1 MSFIKKF
8 LAPKEVKAALGIL
21 DEASYRFDSEGF
33 RLVREFIEKIIFS
46 EPNKYVDVIQKG
58 MTPRQWVYSAIANIA
73 GDLVESGN
81 YHIYRGVLNP
91 LGDGYDLLKLFDASI
106 DQLTQIGVLDAK
118 DAKKQKAAIR
128 DNIKSVG

>member
-1 MSFIKKF
+1 MKFIKKI
-8 LAPKEVKAALGIL
+8 LAPKEIKAVLGVL
-21 DEASYRFDSEGF
+21 DEASYTFNSVAF
-33 RLVREFIEKIIFS
+33 QLVRDNIEKMILAQPHKF
-46 EPNKYVDVIQKG
+46 VDVIQKG
-58 MTPRQWVYSAIANIA
+58 MSPRQWVYTAITNIA

-91 LGDGYDLLKLFDASI
+91 LGDGYSLLKLFDASI